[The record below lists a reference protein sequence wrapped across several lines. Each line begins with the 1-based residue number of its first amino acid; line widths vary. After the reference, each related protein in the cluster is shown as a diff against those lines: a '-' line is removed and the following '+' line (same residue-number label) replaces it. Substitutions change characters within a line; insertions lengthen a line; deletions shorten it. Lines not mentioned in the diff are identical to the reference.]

1 MTTNAFGNF
10 LQQKRTTKDLS
21 IEDVATASGMLAG
34 DYEDIESGALPPCDT
49 EEDIEALRTASSLS
63 PAEVDMLYDLAAE
76 SRGQGQIPADILAY
90 VRENENLRRFLR
102 AAQKEQLTAADWKK
116 LTDKA
121 NAW

>member
-34 DYEDIESGALPPCDT
+34 DYEDIESGALPPWDT
-49 EEDIEALRTASSLS
+49 EEDIEALRTALSLS